1 MKLEHCLTPYTKI
14 NSKRLKDLNVRPE
27 TAELLEENIDETM
40 SQITVGYKSK
50 NKKKMEPSAQQGK
63 L

>member
-27 TAELLEENIDETM
+27 NAELLEENIDETM
-40 SQITVGYKSK
+40 SQITVGSSLTHVTEY
-50 NKKKMEPSAQQGK
+50 
-63 L
+63 